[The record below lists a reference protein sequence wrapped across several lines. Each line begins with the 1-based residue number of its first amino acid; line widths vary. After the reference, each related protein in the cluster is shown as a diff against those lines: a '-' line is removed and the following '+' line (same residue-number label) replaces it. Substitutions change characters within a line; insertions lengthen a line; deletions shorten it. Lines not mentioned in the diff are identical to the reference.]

1 MDISFLQTLL
11 SVERYGSIAAAA
23 RVQGLTSAAVS
34 QRIKTLE
41 EQLKTPLFKR
51 SGKTVKPSE
60 GCLRI
65 LPAVR
70 KIVEEVSALPSLVS
84 ADGLNCTLRIGAI
97 GTMMSGLIP
106 QSLAKLRVAAPG
118 VLPEI
123 HPGTSPALYEAL
135 MKGELDM
142 ALLIAPPFDLPK
154 HLKATH
160 IRREKLNLLS
170 SLEDKG
176 DFETLFRSRP
186 YIQYNPQSWG
196 GRQAE
201 KFLHDQGIMPDIFCM
216 IDALSTTANMV
227 AQGLGISL
235 VPDWLRDSD
244 DSYDVR
250 WTVIEDDIYARDIIL
265 LQQHMSAKSSAIE
278 AFKTAAG
285 ISGKL

>member
-11 SVERYGSIAAAA
+11 SVERHGSIAAAA
-23 RVQGLTSAAVS
+23 RAQGLTPAAVS
-34 QRIKTLE
+34 QRIKALE

-70 KIVEEVSALPSLVS
+70 KIIEDVSGLSSLVS
-84 ADGLNCTLRIGAI
+84 ADGLDCTLRIGAI

-106 QSLAKLRVAAPG
+106 QSLAKLRLAAPG

-135 MKGELDM
+135 MKGDLDM

-170 SLEDKG
+170 SLEDK
-176 DFETLFRSRP
+176 DDLKTLFRSKP

-201 KFLHDQGIMPDIFCM
+201 KFLRDQGITPNIFCT

-227 AQGLGISL
+227 AQGLGIAI
-235 VPDWLRDSD
+235 VPDWLRDANK
-244 DSYDVR
+244 SYGVR
-250 WTVIEDDIYARDIIL
+250 WTVIEDDAYARDIIL
-265 LQQHMSAKSSAIE
+265 LQQHMSAKSNAIE
-278 AFKTAAG
+278 AFKSAAG
-285 ISGKL
+285 ISGN